1 VAQVRADAIG
11 SIDVESGRT
20 RSEGRGAVGLEAG
33 LRDTVLEQEAAVVVE
48 RLDRLRRGPLQ
59 RAIVI
64 AARGAAILANQTLTP
79 PVVALATDVPREA
92 DGLEVVA
99 VLLRGRL
106 RGLDELVPGRRRLDA
121 GLFHQVVV
129 AEEREGADRDRQG
142 VILALDLGRLHHRE
156 EVLLDLVVREDVLRE
171 RDEELLLHICR
182 NPTEED
188 VEDVRSLAGLDRRG
202 NLLPEV

>member
-1 VAQVRADAIG
+1 LGRVAGDGVRPVRGKAGLRLVLRQRDDAVVEVRRVAQVRADAIG

-20 RSEGRGAVGLEAG
+20 RGEGRGAVGLEAG

-92 DGLEVVA
+92 DGLEVVT

-129 AEEREGADRDRQG
+129 AEEREGANRDRQG
-142 VILALDLGRLHHRE
+142 V
-156 EVLLDLVVREDVLRE
+156 
-171 RDEELLLHICR
+171 
-182 NPTEED
+182 
-188 VEDVRSLAGLDRRG
+188 
-202 NLLPEV
+202 